1 MDKTTIN
8 SAILF
13 SDVVGSSKL
22 YKQLGD
28 REANLAI
35 SECVA
40 MMADEVRRHQGVV
53 VKTIGDEVMAR
64 FRSVRSACAAGIS
77 IQQRTHSDPDGLNI
91 RIGAAY
97 GQAILA
103 DNDVFGEVVNDAA
116 AVAKVAQ
123 AHQFLISQGFADRLE
138 ERNQEYTVHP
148 FDQISMKGS
157 RQTTVIHRID
167 WEPQDITINS
177 TQVMDL
183 GALHYCLVVPYVDL
197 SYQLNGEVRRE
208 ISVTP
213 DSTPF
218 IVGRDPKTCSLSVP
232 TNFASRDHFHIDH
245 QRGKF
250 IVKDHS
256 TNGTYVKE
264 DGSDFVYLRREEM
277 PLRGSGVIT
286 MGQTPEEADHH
297 VRFDC
302 ARIDISDTKES
313 P

>member
-1 MDKTTIN
+1 MDRTTIN

-28 REANLAI
+28 GEANLAI
-35 SECVA
+35 SDCVA
-40 MMADEVRRHQGVV
+40 MMVDEVRRHQGVV

-64 FRSVRSACAAGIS
+64 FRTARHACAAGIS
-77 IQQRTHSDPDGLNI
+77 IQQKSHSDPQGLNI

-103 DNDVFGEVVNDAA
+103 DNDIFGEVVNDAA
-116 AVAKVAQ
+116 AVARVAQ
-123 AHQFLISQGFADRLE
+123 AHQFLVSQGFADQLLE
-138 ERNQEYTVHP
+138 PNQEYTVHP

-167 WEPQDITINS
+167 WEPQDITVNA
-177 TQVMDL
+177 TQVADM
-183 GALHYCLVVPYVDL
+183 GALDLIMAVPHVDL
-197 SYQLNGEVRRE
+197 SYRRNGEVCHE
-208 ISVTP
+208 ITVTP

-218 IVGRDPKTCSLSVP
+218 IIGRDSKTCSLSVP
-232 TNFASRDHFHIDH
+232 TDFASRDHFHIDH

-256 TNGTYVKE
+256 TNGTYVRE

-277 PLRGSGVIT
+277 PLRGNGIIT
-286 MGQTPEEADHH
+286 MGQLPDEADHYI
-297 VRFDC
+297 RFDC
-302 ARIDISDTKES
+302 ARLVNPGKK
-313 P
+313 